1 MAAYADLILTN
12 ARVITFDP
20 ALPSAGAVAV
30 SGEKI
35 LAVGSEQ
42 DIDNLRKPHTR
53 IIDCR
58 GLSLVPGLID
68 AHCHLLASASS
79 LTGVNCSPVSIA
91 SIADLKTAIARR
103 AGELPPGRWIRGF
116 GLDPVGLTERRYP
129 TRQDLDS
136 AAPHHPVRLDHGS
149 GHAAVLNSRG
159 LRLAGIDAATPDP
172 PEGIIHRDEE
182 SGEPDGLLLELS
194 GFLRARLGNT
204 RSAEEFED
212 GIARLNRKLLSY
224 GITSVHDAGP
234 NNRPSHWETFR
245 SLTESGQL
253 TPRVMLMAGVS
264 HLAEFAAAGLGW
276 GAGDNRLRLGHA
288 KIMLTLTTGALH
300 PGPAELKELVASAHQ
315 SGFPVAIHA
324 VEEEAVAAALNLE
337 EMNHRL
343 VTVPVE
349 SLPVGEWQPRPR
361 NRVEHCAECPPGL
374 VTRLALSGAVVVTQ
388 PGFIYW
394 RGDGY
399 LERVEER
406 LLPHLYPIAALAR
419 AGIPLAFGSDSPV
432 IDPNPWPAIYSAVTR
447 RTASGKSL
455 PGERAGIEAAGSS
468 APALKIFDAL
478 RTYTRGGSIAE
489 GAESRKGAIRTGML
503 TDLVVVDSD
512 LAGADAGRVRDTKVR
527 LTVVGGQVVW
537 DDGIGE

>member
-1 MAAYADLILTN
+1 MVAYADLILTN

-20 ALPSAGAVAV
+20 ALPCAEAVAV

-42 DIDNLRKPHTR
+42 DIANLRKPHTQ
-53 IIDCR
+53 IIGCR
-58 GLSLVPGLID
+58 GLSLIPGLID
-68 AHCHLLASASS
+68 AHCHLLAAASS
-79 LTGVNCSPVSIA
+79 LTGVDCSPSSVNSIT
-91 SIADLKTAIARR
+91 DLKSAIAQR
-103 AGELPPGRWIRGF
+103 AGEILPGRWIRGF
-116 GLDPVGLTERRYP
+116 GLDPAGLAERRYP

-136 AAPHHPVRLDHGS
+136 AAPQHPVRLDHGS

-159 LRLAGIDAATPDP
+159 LQLAGIDATTPDP

-204 RSAEEFED
+204 RTAEEFED

-245 SLTESGQL
+245 SLTESGRL
-253 TPRVMLMAGVS
+253 TSRVMLMAGVS
-264 HLAEFAAAGLGW
+264 HLAEFATAGLGW

-300 PGPAELKELVASAHQ
+300 PGPAELKELVALTHQ

-324 VEEEAVAAALNLE
+324 VEEDAVTAAVNLE
-337 EMNHRL
+337 GMNHRL
-343 VTVPVE
+343 ATVPVE

-361 NRVEHCAECPPGL
+361 NRIEHCAECPPDL
-374 VTRLALSGAVVVTQ
+374 VTQLARSGAVVVTQ

-399 LERVEER
+399 LERVEAG
-406 LLPHLYPIAALAR
+406 LLPYLYPTAALAR

-447 RTASGKSL
+447 RTSSGKSL
-455 PGERAGIEAAGSS
+455 PGERGGIEKLKPNG
-468 APALKIFDAL
+468 PARPVLDAL
-478 RTYTRGGSIAE
+478 RAYTRGGAIAE
-489 GAESRKGAIRTGML
+489 GAEARKGAIRPGML
-503 TDLVVVDSD
+503 ADLVLVDSD
-512 LAGADAGRVRDTKVR
+512 LAGTDTERVRDTKAR

-537 DDGIGE
+537 DGGIGE